1 MKTPTKI
8 IKSAVFA
15 SQRQLLKLS
24 RQSNLRV
31 LFFEGLLR
39 RFSSSQR
46 RELQKFLLAISPI
59 SLALFLVPLS
69 TYAVCPVC
77 VVAVGAGVGFSR
89 WLGIDDSITGIWI
102 GGLTLSII
110 IWNINWFQ
118 RKNIKFP
125 SRNILTFLAYYVL
138 ILVSLRWSNFIGHP
152 INKLW
157 GMDKILLGM
166 TIGTIF
172 FALGNFYYTYLKNKN
187 NGHSYFPFQKVVMPI
202 ASLLIVSLVFYII
215 TK

>member
-1 MKTPTKI
+1 VTK
-8 IKSAVFA
+8 FT
-15 SQRQLLKLS
+15 
-24 RQSNLRV
+24 
-31 LFFEGLLR
+31 
-39 RFSSSQR
+39 
-46 RELQKFLLAISPI
+46 KFLPASILLAFTPFS
-59 SLALFLVPLS
+59 A
-69 TYAVCPVC
+69 YAVCPVC

-110 IWNINWFQ
+110 IWNMNWFQ

-125 SRNILTFLAYYVL
+125 LRNILTFLAYYVL

-157 GMDKILLGM
+157 GIDKILLGM
-166 TIGTIF
+166 TVGTIF
-172 FALGNFYYTYLKNKN
+172 FALGNFYYAYLKNKN
-187 NGHSYFPFQKVVMPI
+187 NGHGYFPFQKVVIPV
-202 ASLLIVSLVFYII
+202 ASLLLISFVFYII

>member
-1 MKTPTKI
+1 MKHFSKI
-8 IKSAVFA
+8 IPFSFA
-15 SQRQLLKLS
+15 
-24 RQSNLRV
+24 
-31 LFFEGLLR
+31 
-39 RFSSSQR
+39 
-46 RELQKFLLAISPI
+46 
-59 SLALFLVPLS
+59 LALLPFS
-69 TYAVCPVC
+69 AYAVCPVC

-89 WLGIDDSITGIWI
+89 WLGIDDTITGIWI
-102 GGLTLSII
+102 GGLTLSIV

-125 SRNILTFLAYYVL
+125 VRNILTFLGYYVL

-157 GMDKILLGM
+157 GFDKILLGM

-172 FALGNFYYTYLKNKN
+172 FALGNTYYSYLKRKN
-187 NGHSYFPFQKVVMPI
+187 DGHAYFPFQKVVTPVV
-202 ASLLIVSLVFYII
+202 SLLIISFVFYII

>member
-1 MKTPTKI
+1 MKNFTKLLP
-8 IKSAVFA
+8 A
-15 SQRQLLKLS
+15 SL
-24 RQSNLRV
+24 V
-31 LFFEGLLR
+31 
-39 RFSSSQR
+39 
-46 RELQKFLLAISPI
+46 
-59 SLALFLVPLS
+59 LALVPFS
-69 TYAVCPVC
+69 VYAVCPVC

-125 SRNILTFLAYYVL
+125 ARNILTFLAYYIL
-138 ILVSLRWSNFIGHP
+138 ILISLRWSNFIGHP

-157 GMDKILLGM
+157 GFDKILLGM

-172 FALGNFYYTYLKNKN
+172 FTLGNAYYGYLKNKN
-187 NGHSYFPFQKVVMPI
+187 NGHAYFPFQKVVTPI
-202 ASLLIVSLVFYII
+202 ATLLIISFVFYII